1 VKRKH
6 MSLSM
11 MMVAL
16 VMGGLLWGAPRV
28 HAQTVVTPLPRPL
41 FPGLRY
47 KFCPRH
53 KAHLCDPIL
62 PALSGLP
69 VPPSPGVLPGL
80 PVPPSPG
87 VLPGLPV
94 PPGP

>member
-1 VKRKH
+1 VKRKR
-6 MSLSM
+6 MSIPL

-16 VMGGLLWGAPRV
+16 IMGGLLCGPPRV
-28 HAQTVVTPLPRPL
+28 YAQTVVTPLPRPL
-41 FPGLRY
+41 FHGIRY

-62 PALSGLP
+62 PTLPGLT

-80 PVPPSPG
+80 AVPPSSG
-87 VLPGLPV
+87 VLPGLAV